1 MAAMETL
8 YGNWQ
13 TTYNEL
19 PRFLSVMASTNPGS
33 VMEIDAV
40 PHQTEIGKS
49 VFVRAFWCL
58 KAMIDGWQHARPVI
72 SIDGT
77 FLKGKYNGKLLVAVG
92 VDANNHQYPICFALV
107 DEETTENW
115 SWFLR
120 LLRIHVCRERL
131 GVCIISDRAPGIL
144 AAVNDER
151 NGFTEPFGVHRY
163 CLHHVRSNF
172 SKHHPGNELK
182 MYMWVAG
189 RTPQIRKHEAY
200 MKHIARISPQALTY
214 LREINPALWTICHD
228 TGHARYGQATTNV
241 TESFNG
247 NIRQAR
253 FLPVTAMMEFLFYK
267 TVRTVNKER
276 NAALESMQEGHE
288 LCLRARR
295 MLETNTERANAHHV
309 ETFNRQSGLFSVKTR
324 RYRLKGVEKG
334 GNTQVVDIRRGT
346 CTCGK
351 WACHRL
357 PCSHLIAGCNRNS
370 INWKQWI
377 GPYHYTP
384 VLQNMWEPMIYPLP
398 ATGYWDV
405 QLPLAWQRY
414 GTVVPNEAMRK
425 RRAKRGQ
432 RGQSVRIRTEMDGSR
447 TGHKCSRCKQ
457 EGHTKRNKKCPMY
470 NA

>member
-1 MAAMETL
+1 
-8 YGNWQ
+8 
-13 TTYNEL
+13 
-19 PRFLSVMASTNPGS
+19 
-33 VMEIDAV
+33 
-40 PHQTEIGKS
+40 
-49 VFVRAFWCL
+49 
-58 KAMIDGWQHARPVI
+58 
-72 SIDGT
+72 
-77 FLKGKYNGKLLVAVG
+77 
-92 VDANNHQYPICFALV
+92 
-107 DEETTENW
+107 
-115 SWFLR
+115 
-120 LLRIHVCRERL
+120 
-131 GVCIISDRAPGIL
+131 
-144 AAVNDER
+144 
-151 NGFTEPFGVHRY
+151 
-163 CLHHVRSNF
+163 
-172 SKHHPGNELK
+172 
-182 MYMWVAG
+182 
-189 RTPQIRKHEAY
+189 
-200 MKHIARISPQALTY
+200 MKHIARISPQAVTY